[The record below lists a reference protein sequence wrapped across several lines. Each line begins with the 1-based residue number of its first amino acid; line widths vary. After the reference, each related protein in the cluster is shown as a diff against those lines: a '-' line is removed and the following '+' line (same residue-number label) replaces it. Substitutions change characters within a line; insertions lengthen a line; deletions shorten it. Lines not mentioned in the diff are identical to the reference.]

1 MKIQMKRTVR
11 LAGIMGQ
18 YYRNMTY
25 ELGQSMVKQLPKN
38 SYRVLDVAGKP
49 LKERSDKN
57 KKAEPK
63 NNSGDGKLDPLPEAK
78 LKEIQRLVTKRG
90 QVGYAYQNGKG
101 KWQHCYNAEKLAPGT
116 YHTVEP
122 EKKA

>member
-1 MKIQMKRTVR
+1 MKIKMNKNV
-11 LAGIMGQ
+11 GQ
-18 YYRNMTY
+18 FFIGCSYD
-25 ELGQSMVKQLPKN
+25 LGMSVIKQLPKG
-38 SYRVLDVAGKP
+38 SFSVVDALGRP
-49 LKERSDKN
+49 LKRRSKKN

-101 KWQHCYNAEKLAPGT
+101 KWQHCYSCDKLTPGS

-122 EKKA
+122 VEESKK